1 MTSRRTGQHRVT
13 PPRHGRAPRLAVL
26 LFVVPLFPSIVG
38 ATRDAGLTGHVLIN
52 SEPADGAV
60 VFLQPPPGVS
70 FPPSPVQ
77 RTIRQEKLR
86 FQPDFLAVPA
96 GATIRF
102 ENHDDEIHN
111 IHSRAADNRFDIG
124 AHMPGTVKEVT
135 LQHPGAV
142 PIRCRTHETM
152 RGLIVVTPSPYFAVT
167 DTSGRFEIQNVPPGR
182 YRIEAWHPQL
192 TAEERTAGAVSL
204 DLGKGIRV
212 IDLRFA
218 AKAATGTDLTET
230 MGRDWTSVVD
240 QIRADLDRAIG
251 QWKNGSIT
259 AATSRVMSVQSR
271 LYAESGL
278 RDAVAKVFGQDRA
291 ADHER
296 RLDAL
301 RKQIQGLG
309 TETTTAAMLK
319 NDAAVLV
326 EGLMRDADTLPGS

>member
-1 MTSRRTGQHRVT
+1 MTSRTGQPRVT
-13 PPRHGRAPRLAVL
+13 PPRHGHALRLAVL
-26 LFVVPLFPSIVG
+26 LFVAPLLPSTVG
-38 ATRDAGLTGHVLIN
+38 ATGDAGLTGRVLIN
-52 SEPADGAV
+52 SEPADRAV

-70 FPPSPVQ
+70 FPPAPVQ
-77 RTIRQEKLR
+77 HTIRQEKLR

-135 LQHPGAV
+135 LKNPGAV
-142 PIRCRTHETM
+142 PIRCRTHDTM

-167 DTSGRFEIQNVPPGR
+167 DTRGRFEIRNVPPGR

-204 DLGKGIRV
+204 DLETGVRV
-212 IDLRFA
+212 IELRFA

-240 QIRADLDRAIG
+240 QIRAELDRAIG

-278 RDAVAKVFGQDRA
+278 RDAVAKVFGKDRA

-301 RKQIQGLG
+301 RKQIQGIG
-309 TETTTAAMLK
+309 TAPATE
-319 NDAAVLV
+319 AVLEREATALV
-326 EGLMRDADTLPGS
+326 TGLRRDAEELPGS